1 MTTKPPTEHFAI
13 LGSGAVGGYYG
24 AKLARAGHR
33 VSFLARGAHLAA
45 MREGGLQIR
54 SPLGDFTVSVEA
66 TDDPSLVGPVDVVLF
81 TVKSYDN
88 DTALPML
95 VPLIGDRT
103 VVLTLQN
110 GIDSADEVAAV
121 VGESH
126 VLGGATYIATGLSQP
141 GLIEQTGTHRK
152 IVFGEVFGQRSRVS
166 DRVAALG
173 RLMEPAD
180 IEVETVV
187 DARRQLWEKLIYL
200 CPFAAFT
207 GAARSPIGVLWNDLD
222 TQARFMAA
230 VAEVEAVALA
240 EGVNVSATVTQEV
253 REYMD
258 SLPPET
264 RSSMLID
271 LSQGKRIEL
280 DALQGTIVRRGQAL
294 GIATPIIGALYAELK
309 PHAGGASALG

>member
-1 MTTKPPTEHFAI
+1 MMNKPPTKHFAI

-24 AKLARAGHR
+24 AKLARVGHR

-54 SPLGDFTVSVEA
+54 SPLGDFTVPVEA
-66 TDDPSLVGPVDVVLF
+66 TDDPSLIGSVDVVLF

-95 VPLIGDRT
+95 VPLVGDRT

-126 VLGGATYIATGLSQP
+126 VLGGATYIATGLAQP

-152 IVFGEVFGQRSRVS
+152 IVFGEVFGQRSRAS
-166 DRVAALG
+166 DRVVALG

-187 DARRQLWEKLIYL
+187 DARQQLWEKLIYL

-230 VAEVEAVALA
+230 VAEVEAVARA
-240 EGVNVSATVTQEV
+240 EGVNVSATVTEEV

-280 DALQGTIVRRGQAL
+280 EALQGTIVRRGQAL
-294 GIATPIIGALYAELK
+294 GISTPIIAALYAELR
-309 PHAGGASALG
+309 PHAGGASACE